1 MTLTELFLKATISQ
15 SLHLSSQENETNQK
29 IFNPIIVLIP
39 ASFLFSGSGD
49 NVTENKKIVEL
60 SIYPDTG
67 YNEYLFS
74 DEMYGE
80 FLQYSEGTNPEKRLL
95 LSPAES
101 FNKFS
106 YQKGFHY
113 VIKAAKITLKHSPY
127 KELNVIYEYIET
139 VSRKKTKEPPV
150 ASEITMEV
158 APVKITFIPRGE
170 EPRQAYLAKI
180 TSESRPRPV
189 PHIEGFDFKIGYT
202 YRLRVMKIIL
212 TSPYKEQYTLLK
224 ILSKNK

>member
-1 MTLTELFLKATISQ
+1 M
-15 SLHLSSQENETNQK
+15 
-29 IFNPIIVLIP
+29 IP
-39 ASFLFSGSGD
+39 APFLFSGSGD
-49 NVTENKKIVEL
+49 SVKQNKKIVEL

-67 YNEYLFS
+67 FNEYLFS

-101 FNKFS
+101 FDKFS

-113 VIKAAKITLKHSPY
+113 VIKVVKITLKHSHH

-139 VSRKKTKEPPV
+139 VSKKKTKEPPV

-158 APVKITFIPRGE
+158 APVKITFMPRGR
-170 EPRQAYLAKI
+170 EPRQAYLVKI
-180 TSESRPRPV
+180 ASESRPRPV
-189 PHIEGFDFKIGYT
+189 THIEGFDFEIGHT

-212 TSPYKEQYTLLK
+212 TSPYKEQYTLLEV
-224 ILSKNK
+224 LSKNK